1 MQAFFVSVLLAVLEN
16 EKVQAMIRTLFDD
29 AIATFKADIDSRLDA
44 LEQKILDEVTALP
57 AAILGDATKNVGTL
71 LHEIT
76 GTKAD
81 IAGAVK
87 NEVSPLFQ
95 PIVQVLGDLP
105 GGGILGSIFGK

>member
-29 AIATFKADIDSRLDA
+29 AIATFKNDIDSRLDE
-44 LEQKILDEVTALP
+44 LEKKILDEVAALP
-57 AAILGDATKNVGTL
+57 AAILGDATKDVGIL
-71 LHEIT
+71 LREIT

-87 NEVSPLFQ
+87 HRIVAAVPADRPSARQ
-95 PIVQVLGDLP
+95 PAGRRHPEQHLR
-105 GGGILGSIFGK
+105 